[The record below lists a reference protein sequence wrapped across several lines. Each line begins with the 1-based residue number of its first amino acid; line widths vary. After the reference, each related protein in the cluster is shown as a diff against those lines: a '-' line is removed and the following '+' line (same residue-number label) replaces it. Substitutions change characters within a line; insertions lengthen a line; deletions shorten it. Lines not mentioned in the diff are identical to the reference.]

1 MSANGSSPA
10 LTGVEYT
17 FDHLEE
23 DTEYHFRLR
32 AAGKDFTDPVSV
44 RTLTAS

>member
-1 MSANGSSPA
+1 MPGEGRSPP

-23 DTEYHFRLR
+23 DTEYQFRLR
-32 AAGKDFTDPVSV
+32 AAGEDFTDPVSV
-44 RTLTAS
+44 RTPTAS

>member
-17 FDHLEE
+17 FYHLEE
-23 DTEYHFRLR
+23 DTEYCFKLR

-44 RTLTAS
+44 RTLTGG